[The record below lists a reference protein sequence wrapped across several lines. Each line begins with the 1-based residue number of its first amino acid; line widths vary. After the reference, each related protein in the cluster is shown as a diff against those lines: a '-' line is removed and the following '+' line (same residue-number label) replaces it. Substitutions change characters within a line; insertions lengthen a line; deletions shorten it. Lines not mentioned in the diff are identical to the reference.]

1 MINYFGKYDNIENIE
16 VSPILLKKG
25 ETRLALYGL
34 SHIRDERLGRLFRD
48 GKVCFNKLP
57 DENWFNLLVLH
68 QNRAERGRKNFIPEK
83 SLPPFLQLVVW
94 GHEHDCRIDPEL
106 LDTGVYISQPGS
118 SVATSLSQ
126 GEMLEKKVGLLKIC
140 GTRMKMKSIPLK
152 SVRPFVY
159 EEMIL
164 DKPDSENFEE
174 IDPKQQ
180 TEECLDRKMKNIL
193 DKIKQ
198 DLRGM

>member
-57 DENWFNLLVLH
+57 DDENWFNMLVLH

-83 SLPPFLQLVVW
+83 V
-94 GHEHDCRIDPEL
+94 
-106 LDTGVYISQPGS
+106 
-118 SVATSLSQ
+118 SLSF
-126 GEMLEKKVGLLKIC
+126 
-140 GTRMKMKSIPLK
+140 S
-152 SVRPFVY
+152 
-159 EEMIL
+159 
-164 DKPDSENFEE
+164 N
-174 IDPKQQ
+174 
-180 TEECLDRKMKNIL
+180 
-193 DKIKQ
+193 
-198 DLRGM
+198 